1 MKFVSVGAAMKER
14 GHEEMR
20 STVEKEDFDVD
31 KRLPV
36 SLYLIHVQSCSVRGQ
51 VSACCGLVDVG
62 TR

>member
-1 MKFVSVGAAMKER
+1 MKEP

-36 SLYLIHVQSCSVRGQ
+36 SLYRIHVQSCSVRGQ
-51 VSACCGLVDVG
+51 VSVCCGCRYKLRPSEG
-62 TR
+62 PLQLT